1 MKKEK
6 IAARRSGRTGELFF
20 FSSCKAD
27 WGGQGRELWTR
38 VAGCA
43 LWTGKLVWCACQ
55 SWWVSDCVVRWDAW
69 PCSLCSRQRVPDSI
83 TRLGPCGARLRSFL
97 PQIFFFFCTLQR
109 ESASSVSARVHVSV
123 GLDNNYWAVGATK
136 WSHWPREEPGCQAW
150 RLEGKKWQN
159 GEMET
164 GWRPRSLSWG
174 LCGAQPGEDDDAIG
188 PA

>member
-1 MKKEK
+1 M
-6 IAARRSGRTGELFF
+6 
-20 FSSCKAD
+20 
-27 WGGQGRELWTR
+27 
-38 VAGCA
+38 
-43 LWTGKLVWCACQ
+43 
-55 SWWVSDCVVRWDAW
+55 SDCVVRWVAW

-97 PQIFFFFCTLQR
+97 SLFFFFCTLQR

-159 GEMET
+159 GKMET

-174 LCGAQPGEDDDAIG
+174 LCGAQLGEDDDAIG
-188 PA
+188 PDRGWRPVLEIASSVHLHAADKLTDTHGLKASVRHHNAAPPVDAAHAGSASPASSSLHH